1 MQAEEGD
8 FNSDRVDDESEL
20 QQEVAPVRYSITS
33 FGVDFDVEGAVR
45 RLIRGDIRVPDFQ
58 RSYVWNQ
65 AEASRLVES
74 LLLGLPVPGV
84 FLASEPDTKELL
96 VIDGQQ
102 RLRSLQF
109 YYQGEFNPSDGSD
122 AVKKFRLTKVQPHL
136 EGKAYTDLPEDQR
149 RTLDNAVI
157 HATVVRQEAPENDDT
172 GMYHIFERL
181 NTGGRK
187 LVPQEIRTAIYHGG
201 LIDLLKKLNKLHEWR
216 MIFGAPSARLKDQEL
231 ILRFFAFLFDW
242 QAYTAPMADFLSKFA
257 NKYRSPSETE
267 AIELEEVFVRT
278 IQLVYASLDS
288 KAFKIVRSLNAAV
301 FDSVMV
307 ALAEKVRRNEQLE
320 VSKLQDA
327 YSRLMSDET
336 YKEVVSKG
344 TANEKSVELRIRLA
358 REYFAKI

>member
-1 MQAEEGD
+1 MQAD
-8 FNSDRVDDESEL
+8 HDVTDDLVEDDSEKD
-20 QQEVAPVRYSITS
+20 ENVAPVRYSITS

-45 RLIRGDIRVPDFQ
+45 RLSRGDIRIPGFQ
-58 RSYVWNQ
+58 RSYVWTQ

-109 YYQGEFNPSDGSD
+109 FYDGQFNPAEDEES
-122 AVKKFRLTKVQPHL
+122 VKKFRLIKVQPHL
-136 EGKAYTDLPEDQR
+136 EGKSYSDLTDDQR
-149 RTLDNAVI
+149 RTLDNSVL
-157 HATVVRQEAPENDDT
+157 HATVVRQESPENDDT

-201 LIDLLKKLNKLHEWR
+201 LIELIKKLNKLPEWR
-216 MIFGAPSARLKDQEL
+216 EIFGASSSRLKDQEL
-231 ILRFFAFLFDW
+231 ILRFFSFLSNW
-242 QAYTAPMADFLSKFA
+242 QGYSAPMADFLSVYAHK
-257 NKYRSPSETE
+257 NRSPTKDE
-267 AIELEEVFVRT
+267 AIELERVFVQTVR
-278 IQLVYASLDS
+278 LVHASIGNR
-288 KAFKIVRSLNAAV
+288 AFKIVRSLNAAV

-307 ALAEKVRRNEQLE
+307 ALAEKV
-320 VSKLQDA
+320 KLNQPINVDSLKTSYA
-327 YSRLMSDET
+327 DLMADET
-336 YKEVVSKG
+336 YKQVVSKG

-358 REYFAKI
+358 RDFFNQI